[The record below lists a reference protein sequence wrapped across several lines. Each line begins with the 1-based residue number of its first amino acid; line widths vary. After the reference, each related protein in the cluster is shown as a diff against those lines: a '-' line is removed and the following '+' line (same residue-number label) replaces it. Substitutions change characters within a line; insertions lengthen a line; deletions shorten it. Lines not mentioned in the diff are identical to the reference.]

1 MAWASLFDADATDT
15 DRQAAW
21 GRLVGAARED
31 PLVRLPEELI
41 MVGRV
46 LIVQTGMVA
55 ALDPS
60 WSMEEL
66 IGKRLQQAR

>member
-1 MAWASLFDADATDT
+1 
-15 DRQAAW
+15 
-21 GRLVGAARED
+21 
-31 PLVRLPEELI
+31 